1 MGVEDLL
8 KDDKEW
14 MKLIEGVIIEQFSCD
29 EIAVIYNPSKIDTNA
44 LEEYFYNIVQALPGI
59 TLRLHPIQPSSITNN
74 EFFKD
79 EKIFLIPI
87 NSKNKPIKIR
97 YK

>member
-8 KDDKEW
+8 KDDNEL
-14 MKLIEGVIIEQFSCD
+14 MRLIEGLVIENPFCD

-44 LEEYFYNIVQALPGI
+44 LEEYFYNIGQALPGV
-59 TLRLHPIQPSSITNN
+59 TLRLLPIHSTT
-74 EFFKD
+74 KD
-79 EKIFLIPI
+79 ERIFLIPI
-87 NSKNKPIKIR
+87 NSKNKLIKIR

>member
-8 KDDKEW
+8 KDDDEL
-14 MKLIEGVIIEQFSCD
+14 MKLVEELVIEQPSCD
-29 EIAVIYNPSKIDTNA
+29 EIVVIYNPSKIDTNA
-44 LEEYFYNIVQALPGI
+44 LEEYFHNIGQALPGVI
-59 TLRLHPIQPSSITNN
+59 LRLLPIQPIQPS
-74 EFFKD
+74 KD

-87 NSKNKPIKIR
+87 NSKDKPIKIK

>member
-1 MGVEDLL
+1 MGVEDHL
-8 KDDKEW
+8 KDGDEL
-14 MKLIEGVIIEQFSCD
+14 MKLIEELVIEQPSCD

-44 LEEYFYNIVQALPGI
+44 LEEYFYNIDQALPGV
-59 TLRLHPIQPSSITNN
+59 TLRLHPTQPSK
-74 EFFKD
+74 E
-79 EKIFLIPI
+79 ERIFLIPI